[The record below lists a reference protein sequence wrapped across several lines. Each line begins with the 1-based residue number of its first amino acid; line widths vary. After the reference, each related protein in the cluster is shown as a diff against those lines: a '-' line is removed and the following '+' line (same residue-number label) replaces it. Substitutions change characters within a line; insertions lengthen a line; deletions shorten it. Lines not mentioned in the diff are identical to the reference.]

1 MSHDAIE
8 PDIHSEG
15 TAATP
20 ELPTSD
26 VASIAVPI
34 RAVGALGCMM
44 LVCLVTGVQAQPGGS
59 QPCPKTQMSV
69 PGMPKPTMPAIPVAT
84 SVAPSDTSTSVVI
97 RPDRADQIT
106 CRRDAVRTLSD
117 VVFSTRALADGKQL
131 RLLMDIQIPT
141 SPQRRRPLIVYVP
154 GGGFMAARKEG
165 ALDLRTYV
173 AGAGFIVASIE
184 YRTMLNGATF
194 RDGIADVKSAIRYL
208 RANAQKYGVDSKRV
222 AVWGESAGGYLVS
235 MVGVTN
241 GVKSYDIGNDLDQNS
256 DVQAV
261 IDKYGPSELAKIAA
275 DFNPELQA
283 AYAINNPF
291 LRYMDG
297 VETTVA
303 DPISYVKASDP
314 PFLLFQGSQ
323 DRMVSPTQTLVLHD
337 ALRRA
342 GAHSTRY
349 VLEGAGHGDLAFFGD
364 FESGLPWSTRQTMG
378 IMLDF
383 LKQALADGTN

>member
-1 MSHDAIE
+1 
-8 PDIHSEG
+8 
-15 TAATP
+15 
-20 ELPTSD
+20 
-26 VASIAVPI
+26 
-34 RAVGALGCMM
+34 
-44 LVCLVTGVQAQPGGS
+44 
-59 QPCPKTQMSV
+59 MSV
-69 PGMPKPTMPAIPVAT
+69 PGMPKPTMPTIPVAT
-84 SVAPSDTSTSVVI
+84 SVAASDTSTSVVI
-97 RPDRADQIT
+97 RPDPADQIT
-106 CRRDAVRTLSD
+106 CRQDAVQTLSD
-117 VVFSTRALADGKQL
+117 VVFSTRALADGNQI
-131 RLLMDIQIPT
+131 RLLMDIQIPA
-141 SPQRRRPLIVYVP
+141 SPQRQRPLIVYVP
-154 GGGFMAARKEG
+154 GGGFMSARKEA

-208 RANAQKYGVDSKRV
+208 RANAQTYGVDTKRV

-261 IDKYGPSELAKIAA
+261 IDKYGPSELVKIAA

-283 AYAINNPF
+283 SYAINNPF
-291 LRYMDG
+291 LRYLDG

-303 DPISYVKASDP
+303 NPITYVKASDP
-314 PFLLFQGSQ
+314 PFLIFHGSQ
-323 DRMVSPTQTLVLHD
+323 DRMVSPTQTLVLHN
-337 ALRRA
+337 ALRRV
-342 GAHSTRY
+342 GARSTRY

-364 FESGLPWSTRQTMG
+364 FESGLPWSTRQTTG

-383 LKQALADGTN
+383 LKHALADGTY